1 MLEEQLNEKY
11 IRDNIKGICQDC
23 MYLEKI
29 TPIVRKMLSKAYRKG
44 LEQYKF
50 DLKVDILI
58 DKVAIPEELAK
69 DASFESLLDMPSY
82 EELHNRIKMAL
93 EYVEDYN
100 IACNINKLKSIL
112 KGEFKYEK
120 EKRRK

>member
-1 MLEEQLNEKY
+1 MDM
-11 IRDNIKGICQDC
+11 I
-23 MYLEKI
+23 
-29 TPIVRKMLSKAYRKG
+29 
-44 LEQYKF
+44 
-50 DLKVDILI
+50 I

-69 DASFESLLDMPSY
+69 DADFESLLDMPSY

-100 IACNINKLKSIL
+100 IACNMNKLKSIL